1 LSPQD
6 PSLPAQGLEVTEE
19 GIRIVTAGTFGELME
34 KFIGGLRENLP
45 AEALHQI
52 GLGDLT
58 ATGAGGF
65 DSLPAPAQEL
75 LAGLL
80 IEANDFLLSGASGYS
95 ISELG
100 RLRLTNGMHWAA
112 AFLNRDAGSFSFW
125 EGTQLALDALAL
137 SEVPFASQAAGFA
150 SAAIDLGRGDWGWG
164 AAGLAGTIPFLGSAS
179 DAARLARSAKR
190 AATEGVSLFHG
201 TDIATAVRFLE
212 GEGLDAA
219 AAAARSSGAS
229 PGFYLATHV
238 ADAEH
243 FALIRA
249 PGGVVEYRLSGSAVE
264 QLNAA
269 GARLG
274 PIAPGAKG
282 FPTFQGQEYVV
293 PTSAFDRFSTLREAG
308 EIVVVPR

>member
-65 DSLPAPAQEL
+65 DSLPAETQEL

-95 ISELG
+95 ISALG

-112 AFLNRDAGSFSFW
+112 AFLNREAGSFSFW
-125 EGTQLALDALAL
+125 EGAQLALDALAL

-164 AAGLAGTIPFLGSAS
+164 LTGLAGTIPFLGSAS
-179 DAARLARSAKR
+179 DAARVGR
-190 AATEGVSLFHG
+190 AARRAAKTAPTLLSRTSTGPRASAALLQAIQRHG
-201 TDIATAVRFLE
+201 RTIDIATPGSEELRYLE
-212 GEGLDAA
+212 AMGAEANVGGPTHLHILLREDPSKAA
-219 AAAARSSGAS
+219 ALEEFLHGTQS
-229 PGFYLATHV
+229 
-238 ADAEH
+238 
-243 FALIRA
+243 
-249 PGGVVEYRLSGSAVE
+249 
-264 QLNAA
+264 
-269 GARLG
+269 RLG
-274 PIAPGAKG
+274 IIERLGVQGA
-282 FPTFQGQEYVV
+282 
-293 PTSAFDRFSTLREAG
+293 EAHVKSFMERHKKLLG
-308 EIVVVPR
+308 LE